1 MTMKRV
7 VVIEDQTILRELIAE
22 MLESLPMLELVGD
35 TGEGHEGIKLC
46 NREQPDLV
54 ILDIMLPELNGVEVI
69 HHLKRDLPECN
80 ILVFSGLTDS
90 TTVNR
95 ILKAGV
101 AGYIEKN
108 ASLTDLRKA
117 IEQVAGGRT
126 FFGAKIM
133 EAMQEIMMNGGVD
146 DSVES
151 LTPREREIVQLIA
164 ESYSNKEIA
173 SKLFISA
180 RTANTH
186 RTNIMR
192 KLGIHD
198 VAGLTRYAIKHNLVS
213 ASESTG

>member
-1 MTMKRV
+1 MNKV

-22 MLESLPMLELVGD
+22 MLEGLPMLELAGSTGD
-35 TGEGHEGIKLC
+35 GHEGIKLC
-46 NREQPDLV
+46 NRELPDLV

-69 HHLKRDLPECN
+69 HHLKRDMPETN
-80 ILVFSGLTDS
+80 ILVFSGLTDRN
-90 TTVNR
+90 TVNR

-101 AGYIEKN
+101 AGFIEKN
-108 ASLTDLRKA
+108 ASLSELRKA

-126 FFGAKIM
+126 FFGPRIM

-173 SKLFISA
+173 QKLFISA
-180 RTANTH
+180 RTADTH

-213 ASESTG
+213 ASENAG

>member
-1 MTMKRV
+1 MKRV

-22 MLESLPMLELVGD
+22 LLENIPMLELVGG
-35 TGEGHEGIKLC
+35 TGEGHKGIKLC

-54 ILDIMLPELNGVEVI
+54 ILDIMLPELNGVEI
-69 HHLKRDLPECN
+69 IYHLKRDLPECN
-80 ILVFSGLTDS
+80 ILVFSGLTDRS
-90 TTVNR
+90 TVNR

-101 AGYIEKN
+101 GGYIEKN

-133 EAMQEIMMNGGVD
+133 KAMQEIMMNGGVD

-151 LTPREREIVQLIA
+151 LTHREREIVQLIA

-180 RTANTH
+180 RTADTH

-192 KLGIHD
+192 KLSIHD

>member
-1 MTMKRV
+1 MKKV
-7 VVIEDQTILRELIAE
+7 VVVEDQTILRDLISE
-22 MLESLPMLELVGD
+22 MLSAIPMLELVGS
-35 TGEGHEGIKLC
+35 TGDGHEGIKLC
-46 NREQPDLV
+46 MREEPDLV

-69 HHLKRDLPECN
+69 HHLKRDLQDTK
-80 ILVFSGLTDS
+80 ILVFSGLTDRS
-90 TTVNR
+90 TVNR

-101 AGYIEKN
+101 AGFIEKN
-108 ASLTDLRKA
+108 ASLTELRKA

-126 FFGAKIM
+126 FFGSKIM

-164 ESYSNKEIA
+164 ESHSNKEIA
-173 SKLFISA
+173 QKLFISA
-180 RTANTH
+180 RTADTH

-213 ASESTG
+213 ATEDAS